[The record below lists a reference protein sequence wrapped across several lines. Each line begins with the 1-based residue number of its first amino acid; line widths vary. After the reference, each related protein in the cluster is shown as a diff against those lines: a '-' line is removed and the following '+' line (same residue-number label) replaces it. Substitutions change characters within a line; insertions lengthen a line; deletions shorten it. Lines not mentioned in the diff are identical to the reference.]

1 MPDVQVNG
9 SFGDNFTAFISKR
22 NFANFALSCDMEP
35 QTYKIY
41 FNEGSIIITDSPDTL
56 KGIPNLYYI
65 GDDELQKSFN
75 ILITSEAFGKAMTFG
90 LMCPDP
96 RETFLQFADNY
107 TIIQAAGGLVF
118 NKQNQLLSIK
128 RNGIWDLPKGK
139 IEKHE
144 DQRAA
149 ALREVMEETGIN
161 RINISDK
168 IGETY
173 HAYYEDEAVL
183 LKETHWYKMNSQ
195 TDTNLKP
202 QEEEGIT
209 EVKFDDLEW
218 YTSPEFASY
227 ASIHDIIKIGLEKL
241 QEKSEEA

>member
-9 SFGDNFTAFISKR
+9 SCGDNFTAFISKR
-22 NFANFALSCDMEP
+22 NFANFALSCDMEL

-41 FNEGSIIITDSPDTL
+41 FNEGAIIITDSPQSL

-65 GDDELQKSFN
+65 GDDELEKSFK
-75 ILITSEAFGKAMTFG
+75 ILVSSEPFGKVMTFG

-96 RETFLQFADNY
+96 QETFQQFADIY
-107 TIIQAAGGLVF
+107 TVIQAAGGLVF

-161 RINISDK
+161 RINISGK

-173 HAYYEDEAVL
+173 HAYYENDTIL
-183 LKETHWYKMNSQ
+183 LKQTHWYKMNSQ
-195 TDTNLKP
+195 ADTLLKP
-202 QEEEGIT
+202 QQEEGIT
-209 EVKFDDLEW
+209 EVKFEELDW
-218 YTSPEFASY
+218 YATAEFASY
-227 ASIHDIIKIGLEKL
+227 ASIHDIIQLGLQKL
-241 QEKSEEA
+241 QEKNEEI